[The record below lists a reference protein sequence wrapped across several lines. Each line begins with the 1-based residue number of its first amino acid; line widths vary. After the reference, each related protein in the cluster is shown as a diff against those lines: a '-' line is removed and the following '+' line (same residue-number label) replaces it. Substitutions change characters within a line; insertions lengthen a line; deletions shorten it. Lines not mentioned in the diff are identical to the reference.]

1 MDRVREAVLAPKS
14 AGSLYRW
21 LRQNHDEFAEV
32 IRQTGRRP
40 NWAAITKALHGEELL
55 DSAGGKPTAE
65 RVRLTWLKVRQ
76 DVAID
81 RAKSD
86 RAKVSSAAIS
96 DHARKKVAPDPVSTT
111 KPNTG
116 SRDRTPASEA
126 DAELEKLKRTMRD
139 FGKYG
144 ASPKTED

>member
-86 RAKVSSAAIS
+86 RAKVSSDAIS
-96 DHARKKVAPDPVSTT
+96 EHARKTSAPMSVSPT
-111 KPNTG
+111 KPT
-116 SRDRTPASEA
+116 TPNDPQPIMSPEVEKRLA
-126 DAELEKLKRTMRD
+126 DVRKSMIPEWERKKD
-139 FGKYG
+139 
-144 ASPKTED
+144 D

>member
-81 RAKSD
+81 RAKID

-96 DHARKKVAPDPVSTT
+96 DARKTSAPMPVTSA
-111 KPNTG
+111 KPG
-116 SRDRTPASEA
+116 SEPEVPKSESDTDRKLEEFRKTIRN
-126 DAELEKLKRTMRD
+126 AE
-139 FGKYG
+139 YG
-144 ASPKTED
+144 AKDD